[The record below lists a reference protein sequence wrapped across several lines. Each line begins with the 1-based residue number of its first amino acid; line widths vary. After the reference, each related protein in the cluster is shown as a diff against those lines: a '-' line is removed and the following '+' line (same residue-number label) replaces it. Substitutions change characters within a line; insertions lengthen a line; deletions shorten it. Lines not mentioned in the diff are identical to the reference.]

1 MLSIVK
7 FSNICILSCSHDPIF
22 IEEQRQS
29 LERFKQISLD
39 RDLAQQISLGR
50 DLFRFEQISLDKDL
64 AQQLH
69 DELNKMPE
77 DNNEHNR

>member
-1 MLSIVK
+1 MY
-7 FSNICILSCSHDPIF
+7 CSPDPIF

-50 DLFRFEQISLDKDL
+50 DLFQFEQTLDKDL

-69 DELNKMPE
+69 GELNKMAE

>member
-1 MLSIVK
+1 M
-7 FSNICILSCSHDPIF
+7 FCSPDPIF

-39 RDLAQQISLGR
+39 RDLAHSLGR

>member
-7 FSNICILSCSHDPIF
+7 FSNICILYCSPDPIF

-50 DLFRFEQISLDKDL
+50 DLFLFEQTLDKDL

-69 DELNKMPE
+69 GELNKMAE

>member
-50 DLFRFEQISLDKDL
+50 DLFRFEQTLDKDL

-69 DELNKMPE
+69 GELNKMAE